1 VIPNGSLFPY
11 QPARV
16 PAGGRQCEDR
26 SVVPADI
33 HDFFAASAGVAGA
46 LIGLL
51 FVAISVTAGRLARA
65 EATSQIPRLR
75 AYGALVAFTN
85 ALTVSLWAL
94 LPNSI
99 GTASL
104 VVAILGLLFIAASLL
119 SLIRLRQLRATAR
132 DSLFL
137 VFLAV
142 LFVWQLVS
150 AINVTLQSSDSNA
163 VENIATVVIACFLI
177 GIFRAWD
184 LIGGPSIGFRQEVVA
199 MVRAENAERAERA
212 GNAERAENAERTEN
226 GTGTA
231 ASPSG
236 SASESEDATPS

>member
-1 VIPNGSLFPY
+1 MFHY

-16 PAGGRQCEDR
+16 PAGGRPCEDR
-26 SVVPADI
+26 AVVPADI

-119 SLIRLRQLRATAR
+119 SLVRLRQLRATAR

-163 VENIATVVIACFLI
+163 VENIATVVIACFLV

-184 LIGGPSIGFRQEVVA
+184 LIGGPSIGFRQEVFA
-199 MVRAENAERAERA
+199 MVRAENAERAK
-212 GNAERAENAERTEN
+212 RAENAERAEN

-236 SASESEDATPS
+236 SASESEDSGSASESEDATPS